1 MSATGLRRW
10 WRRIQAWCIAY
21 FHAQCCT
28 EPDCRTKYADSRL
41 LDDNGD
47 QIDYPHSTV
56 LPLFVP
62 TEANSY
68 GKAIWGFVDCLID
81 DVGAKG
87 IYWDEMSYSVQRYAP
102 GLPWDGC
109 TVSIDRST
117 HEVTGK
123 LTSVPLIMQPLS
135 LRIADY
141 IRGKGLFF
149 MANTQAFTRTMM
161 RERIVRFVEGNT
173 FSAMADTNLGCPL
186 GLGNRTA
193 EETHAESARHVR
205 ELLKRGALYYGH
217 YYSREA
223 APLELRLAHVPDHTR
238 ADRAG
243 MVHRRRAHPHRNLR
257 LLRFPGRSPAD
268 VYVVN
273 TGGERVPGMVAEVQE
288 GDRRLYEIRMPGDH
302 FAILVKRP
310 V

>member
-1 MSATGLRRW
+1 M
-10 WRRIQAWCIAY
+10 
-21 FHAQCCT
+21 
-28 EPDCRTKYADSRL
+28 P
-41 LDDNGD
+41 
-47 QIDYPHSTV
+47 
-56 LPLFVP
+56 
-62 TEANSY
+62 
-68 GKAIWGFVDCLID
+68 CLID

-223 APLELRLAHVPDHTR
+223 APWNFTSFMYPITPEQIGPGYVLGEERIHTAISGCFGFR
-238 ADRAG
+238 DG
-243 MVHRRRAHPHRNLR
+243 
-257 LLRFPGRSPAD
+257 SPAD